1 MPPTAMRDGLLRL
14 FFSAFYFAINLGSVF
29 STIFTPMV
37 RSAFTY
43 FWAFSLPAAL
53 MVVSLGVFLLG
64 SPQYVHQPPAG
75 NPLTAVVRIVLYAIW
90 PNSTA
95 PEEHTG
101 GSNSK
106 PLVPRRS
113 KRQILPPGAKVERH
127 WLDAAT
133 PRFGSEAVEEVKLL
147 LRVLTVFLPI
157 PIFWSLFDQQA
168 SRWTFQAQKMDG
180 RVGPLVIQ
188 PDQMQSWNSLLV
200 LLFIPLF
207 DRVVYPGLERAG
219 VSILPIRR
227 MVAGMVGAALSFV
240 LSAAVQMRIDACP
253 VKPCVSILWQLPQ
266 YAVMTAG
273 EILISITG
281 LEFAYSHAPASMTSV
296 VLSFWSLTIAVGNV
310 FTVLVVGV
318 VAPYLTRTQEFFFF
332 SAATLLA
339 SVLLLYVGRNFI
351 YVTSAPLE
359 VAEAEEVE
367 ALMR

>member
-1 MPPTAMRDGLLRL
+1 MLPWSD
-14 FFSAFYFAINLGSVF
+14 AFG
-29 STIFTPMV
+29 
-37 RSAFTY
+37 
-43 FWAFSLPAAL
+43 
-53 MVVSLGVFLLG
+53 GV
-64 SPQYVHQPPAG
+64 
-75 NPLTAVVRIVLYAIW
+75 
-90 PNSTA
+90 
-95 PEEHTG
+95 EG
-101 GSNSK
+101 G
-106 PLVPRRS
+106 
-113 KRQILPPGAKVERH
+113 
-127 WLDAAT
+127 
-133 PRFGSEAVEEVKLL
+133 
-147 LRVLTVFLPI
+147 
-157 PIFWSLFDQQA
+157 
-168 SRWTFQAQKMDG
+168 
-180 RVGPLVIQ
+180 
-188 PDQMQSWNSLLV
+188 QSWNSLLV

-240 LSAAVQMRIDACP
+240 LSAVVQMRIDSCAAP
-253 VKPCVSILWQLPQ
+253 PCVNILWQLPQ

-296 VLSFWSLTIAVGNV
+296 VLSFWSLTVAVGNV

-318 VAPYLTRTQEFFFF
+318 VAPHLTRTQEFFFF

-339 SVLLLYVGRNFI
+339 SMLLLYVGRNFI